1 MQVIEYTI
9 ESELDR
15 SKISSEILAVGG
27 SLSIFG
33 FLVYYLLPLALL
45 SLDLRL
51 FFLLFVGL
59 LLGMLVGLV
68 LLASNVQG
76 FVEYIIGHIF
86 LFWATP
92 VLKKLALKNLIAHRK
107 RNWKTSIMYSLSLAF
122 IIFIAVAAQVHCFD
136 LALKIFYFSFF
147 FFFFF
152 SSFSYIHK

>member
-1 MQVIEYTI
+1 M
-9 ESELDR
+9 
-15 SKISSEILAVGG
+15 GG

-51 FFLLFVGL
+51 FFLLFVCL

-68 LLASNVQG
+68 LLASNLQG
-76 FVEYIIGHIF
+76 MVEYVIGQVF
-86 LFWATP
+86 LFWARP

-122 IIFIAVAAQVHCFD
+122 IIFIAVASQMELQTFKYDKLRDAGT
-136 LALKIFYFSFF
+136 
-147 FFFFF
+147 
-152 SSFSYIHK
+152 